1 MNSSKL
7 EEGRLKRLIAF
18 VWVSLFAGEALAAPM
33 GTVHRNAL
41 ACTNE
46 ANYQEAFDAIDA
58 DDMKW
63 LSEIPG
69 CFNVEPGARVDIIE
83 VGMFGPSKVRLMR
96 PDGGRPVELY
106 INQEAIELD
115 E

>member
-1 MNSSKL
+1 M
-7 EEGRLKRLIAF
+7 KRLI
-18 VWVSLFAGEALAAPM
+18 VIVSVSLVAGGALAAPM
-33 GTVHRNAL
+33 GTVQRNAL

-69 CFNVEPGARVDIIE
+69 CFNVKPGARVDIID
-83 VGMFGPSKVRLMR
+83 VGMFGPSKVRLMP
-96 PDGGRPVELY
+96 PDGGRPIELY
-106 INQEAIELD
+106 INQEAITVD
-115 E
+115 D